1 MRREVHN
8 CSGQWGSDAR
18 SLIIINHARPRSW
31 GESFLLYEM
40 DNFYIDMCVHC
51 STAPSPEINNESQS
65 QKGKGEKKIP
75 RETENNDQCT
85 DLNEKSL
92 DNKVLHNNG
101 HWEHKTKSGC
111 EKISIR
117 WGHEECEVSCRVE
130 PGVQGLEGP
139 WFPQSNMSQ
148 TAESKQRYTSLWSG
162 PGRPG
167 DWECPRIPH
176 WAYKYF
182 GWIIKLFSAN

>member
-1 MRREVHN
+1 MAAGEGDTGLLTRNNTGPGDEEREVHN

-18 SLIIINHARPRSW
+18 SLIIINHASPCSW

-65 QKGKGEKKIP
+65 QKGKGE
-75 RETENNDQCT
+75 TGNNDQCT

-111 EKISIR
+111 EKIFIR
-117 WGHEECEVSCRVE
+117 WGHEECEVSCRV
-130 PGVQGLEGP
+130 PVSRASKDP
-139 WFPQSNMSQ
+139 DSHSP
-148 TAESKQRYTSLWSG
+148 TCHKQRNQNRDTHLSDPG
-162 PGRPG
+162 PGHPG

-176 WAYKYF
+176 
-182 GWIIKLFSAN
+182 GV